1 MSFSDVYTIVQNL
14 SEEPDTLSMDEMVDL
29 CVFLTDK
36 EKLTYEVVN
45 LCDNLP
51 TNIAKLK
58 YLRGLL
64 KKFKSE
70 PERSTKKKGDPS
82 FGDILEVVTSLKRNA
97 TSNPGSST
105 DAQESDLQDIIRGK
119 NGNLAVIGES
129 ALYVRRAYKDL
140 YLLVTDPDPDSKFII
155 TGTSGVGKTCFLLYL
170 LIQLLCND
178 DNVTIIF
185 QPRDGKTCY
194 CFKGSNLE
202 TGKIDDFSDDL
213 YSPKTWYLVDSK
225 QPSID
230 PKSSN
235 SARTVVAAS
244 PNSLNNSKFQD
255 FAKDVVNRY
264 YMPPWTIE
272 ELKACQKHIFKQV
285 PEDMMLEM
293 FDRAGGVPRYVLRLP
308 ARVIKKHKNINNSE
322 VWDKIINKSMEQ
334 IEDAILEVK
343 SFDDLILCFTGNTN
357 YAKISSLII
366 HQWPDPSY
374 EDYYFKW
381 ASNYIYESVMRKL
394 DKFDGMSS

>member
-70 PERSTKKKGDPS
+70 PDPS

-129 ALYVRRAYKDL
+129 ALYVRRAYKD
-140 YLLVTDPDPDSKFII
+140 
-155 TGTSGVGKTCFLLYL
+155 TGRSGMMCMMFM
-170 LIQLLCND
+170 
-178 DNVTIIF
+178 
-185 QPRDGKTCY
+185 
-194 CFKGSNLE
+194 
-202 TGKIDDFSDDL
+202 
-213 YSPKTWYLVDSK
+213 
-225 QPSID
+225 
-230 PKSSN
+230 
-235 SARTVVAAS
+235 A
-244 PNSLNNSKFQD
+244 
-255 FAKDVVNRY
+255 
-264 YMPPWTIE
+264 
-272 ELKACQKHIFKQV
+272 QK
-285 PEDMMLEM
+285 
-293 FDRAGGVPRYVLRLP
+293 
-308 ARVIKKHKNINNSE
+308 
-322 VWDKIINKSMEQ
+322 
-334 IEDAILEVK
+334 
-343 SFDDLILCFTGNTN
+343 
-357 YAKISSLII
+357 
-366 HQWPDPSY
+366 
-374 EDYYFKW
+374 
-381 ASNYIYESVMRKL
+381 
-394 DKFDGMSS
+394 

>member
-129 ALYVRRAYKDL
+129 ALYVRRAYKD
-140 YLLVTDPDPDSKFII
+140 
-155 TGTSGVGKTCFLLYL
+155 TGRSGMMCMMFM
-170 LIQLLCND
+170 
-178 DNVTIIF
+178 
-185 QPRDGKTCY
+185 
-194 CFKGSNLE
+194 
-202 TGKIDDFSDDL
+202 
-213 YSPKTWYLVDSK
+213 
-225 QPSID
+225 
-230 PKSSN
+230 
-235 SARTVVAAS
+235 A
-244 PNSLNNSKFQD
+244 
-255 FAKDVVNRY
+255 
-264 YMPPWTIE
+264 
-272 ELKACQKHIFKQV
+272 QK
-285 PEDMMLEM
+285 
-293 FDRAGGVPRYVLRLP
+293 
-308 ARVIKKHKNINNSE
+308 
-322 VWDKIINKSMEQ
+322 
-334 IEDAILEVK
+334 
-343 SFDDLILCFTGNTN
+343 
-357 YAKISSLII
+357 
-366 HQWPDPSY
+366 
-374 EDYYFKW
+374 
-381 ASNYIYESVMRKL
+381 
-394 DKFDGMSS
+394 